1 MEEVKEGVEEKMISK
16 KEWEE
21 LKRKEKI
28 LKEAANILRVSE
40 KDLPRVVDRFLREI
54 KEMEDK
60 LKGK

>member
-1 MEEVKEGVEEKMISK
+1 VEEVKEGVEEKMISK